1 MPLPTGFIGF
11 VHGLP
16 NWFTRLLP
24 SGAQAPSGTQVY
36 AMNVDPIDRG
46 DRELG
51 EVSIN
56 RGERNFVAFEFNAN
70 QNLRTLIPA
79 PGPGLSIVIYDLLAS
94 TGTAGTFLL
103 QDNINNRL
111 FGRISFAA
119 NGGWCFNSYFGFAVT
134 ANQSLVLTSTTGAGP
149 LAVTINYAIE

>member
-1 MPLPTGFIGF
+1 MPLPDGLAGF
-11 VHGLP
+11 VQGLP
-16 NWFTRLLP
+16 NWFTRLFP
-24 SGAQAPSGTQVY
+24 SSTQAPGGTQVY
-36 AMNVDPIDRG
+36 AQNVDVV
-46 DRELG
+46 DREDRLLG
-51 EVSIN
+51 RVN
-56 RGERNFVAFEFNAN
+56 KGERHFVAFEFNAN
-70 QNLRTLIPA
+70 QALRTLIPA

-134 ANQSLVLTSTTGAGP
+134 PNQSLVLTSTTGAGP
-149 LAVTINYAIE
+149 LAVTINYTIE